1 MIKFEYNVLKNF
13 SYQQLFLLRNKMETA
28 IKINDKIRMLN
39 PTEPKLKKDKAKYIL
54 NYQNINKAISHVEEK
69 TNSIKLSKNIGLIKY
84 NLN

>member
-1 MIKFEYNVLKNF
+1 MINFEYSELKNF
-13 SYQQLFLLRNKMETA
+13 SYQQLFLLQKKMETV
-28 IKINDKIRMLN
+28 ININDKLRMLN
-39 PTEPKLKKDKAKYIL
+39 PTEPNLKKDKLKYIL